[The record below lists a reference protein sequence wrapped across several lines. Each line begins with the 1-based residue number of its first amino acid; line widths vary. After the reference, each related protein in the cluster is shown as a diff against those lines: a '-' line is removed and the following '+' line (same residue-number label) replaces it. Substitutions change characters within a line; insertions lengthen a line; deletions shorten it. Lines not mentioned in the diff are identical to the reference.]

1 MDCSLPGSSVH
12 GIFQATVLE
21 WGAIAF
27 SKPCY
32 GAAIIH
38 TGSWGLRCS
47 AREPS
52 VTTTVSLIHNF
63 TPTLS
68 PRAPKRTGS
77 KWLCGQLHGELRSPP
92 LQSKRLMLSC
102 WQAVFPSEHLLI
114 DMVTAHSPES
124 ECLTELTPRWWA
136 WPHSTINPWKCH
148 FLCPFKS
155 RGFYP
160 WKPHQSDS
168 QKCH

>member
-77 KWLCGQLHGELRSPP
+77 KWLCGQLRGELRSPP

-124 ECLTELTPRWWA
+124 ECLTELTPR
-136 WPHSTINPWKCH
+136 
-148 FLCPFKS
+148 
-155 RGFYP
+155 
-160 WKPHQSDS
+160 
-168 QKCH
+168 